1 MTKKKKADKRKI
13 DITNRKA
20 KFEYQFIGE
29 YDAGI
34 ILTGTEIKSIRAGN
48 ANLKEAYCYFKNEE
62 LFINNMNIAEYKFG
76 NINNHEPKR
85 TRKLLM
91 QKTELKKLH
100 RKVKEKGMTIVPYK
114 LFISERGFAKLTVA
128 LAQGKKAYDKRASIK
143 ERENKRDM
151 DRMKRIKL

>member
-1 MTKKKKADKRKI
+1 MAKKKKLDNRKI
-13 DITNRKA
+13 EIINRKA
-20 KFEYQFIGE
+20 KFEYQFLAE
-29 YDAGI
+29 HDAGI

-48 ANLKEAYCYFKNEE
+48 ANLKEAYCYFKDGE

-76 NINNHEPKR
+76 NINNHEPTR
-85 TRKLLM
+85 TRKLLL
-91 QKTELKKLH
+91 QKTELKKLL

-114 LFISERGFAKLTVA
+114 LFINDRGFAKLTVA

-143 ERENKRDM
+143 EKDNKRDL